1 MLKNY
6 LRDEMTGWYCCC
18 YFPPTVRPFVG
29 LYDIELG
36 DQELHNSY
44 PLTFYGLMGCT
55 LCPRRESNRWP
66 QRFSVDRQH
75 SAALGSVFATHGM
88 NPVRAAAHGTA
99 RQIHTR
105 WKRGQEAAFQGGG
118 ETRRGGVKPPAE
130 TNPPKCHEGGGT
142 SSPWKPSLS
151 NIWCW
156 SAARLWWGQ
165 GGWRMEVD
173 EFDRSSGKEPK
184 RRKMKRNERERKKNT
199 LRWNKF

>member
-1 MLKNY
+1 
-6 LRDEMTGWYCCC
+6 MTGWCCC

-75 SAALGSVFATHGM
+75 SAALGERVCHTWQESCPCRSPWDASPDSHKVKTWSGSCFPRRRRDEEGRGETSHGDDEPPPPQPNVM
-88 NPVRAAAHGTA
+88 KGAAHHRHGN
-99 RQIHTR
+99 
-105 WKRGQEAAFQGGG
+105 
-118 ETRRGGVKPPAE
+118 PA
-130 TNPPKCHEGGGT
+130 N
-142 SSPWKPSLS
+142 LS

-184 RRKMKRNERERKKNT
+184 RRKMKRNEREWKKNP
-199 LRWNKF
+199 LGWNKF